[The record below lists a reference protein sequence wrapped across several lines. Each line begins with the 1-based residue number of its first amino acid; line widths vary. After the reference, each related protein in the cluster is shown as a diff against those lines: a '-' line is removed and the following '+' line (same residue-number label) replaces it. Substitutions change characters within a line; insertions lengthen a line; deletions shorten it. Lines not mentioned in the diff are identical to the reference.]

1 MLKLLP
7 TKQAAQFIE
16 ALPPKQFRQI
26 WLKVL
31 DLLRDPYPQDSSPL
45 RGYSY
50 HRADIGEYR
59 IVYDVQGIENDLTL
73 RLILIGKRNGDEVY
87 EKLKRL

>member
-7 TKQAAQFIE
+7 TKDAAKFLE

-31 DLLRDPYPQDSSPL
+31 DLLRNPHPQDSIQLS
-45 RGYSY
+45 GYPY
-50 HRADIGEYR
+50 HRTDIGEYR
-59 IVYDVQGIENDLTL
+59 IVYIVQEDTL
-73 RLILIGKRNGDEVY
+73 RIILVGKRNGDEVY
-87 EKLKRL
+87 AQLRRLS